1 MDSAELNEIKGT
13 QSWAIRESYNFF
25 GENLMKSKAHTPSHD
40 SDNFFGKN
48 LMVRVEKDCGVGRV
62 YGWEKI

>member
-1 MDSAELNEIKGT
+1 
-13 QSWAIRESYNFF
+13 
-25 GENLMKSKAHTPSHD
+25 MKSKAHTPSHD

-62 YGWEKI
+62 YG